1 MTLID
6 VVNLGKVLEFKSNR
20 LKTNVDE
27 PNERYSAY
35 KIENDICI
43 RIANHRTKLRTWLN
57 NFKDKQFPKKC
68 ISIVF
73 LHENEINQG
82 ADCKLPENVNFTVD
96 EYVYNMDN
104 INLCEV
110 FNQLKGDITDA
121 FKTGNYANKIIFL

>member
-73 LHENEINQG
+73 LHENEINQH
-82 ADCKLPENVNFTVD
+82 ADCKLPENANFNVD

-104 INLCEV
+104 INLHEV
-110 FNQLKGDITDA
+110 FNQLKGDIMDA
-121 FKTGNYANKIIFL
+121 FKTGNYANSI